1 MMLIVQVI
9 EFFPAVDVQDIGR
22 ASGLE
27 QAVKFTRRR
36 FLVAEVGK
44 GGKADHR
51 IRIAVQQGNGF
62 HARMQYPASGWRCA
76 AQRSMAAEAS
86 RAMRRPSPPTRRRQ
100 KGQQHPLAATGVQDG
115 HAPVQI
121 HTRQQAL
128 QTPQLFPGNSCDP
141 PSSACPQKMPPRG
154 AVFFVHHK
162 RFHKSSRLTRPPL
175 RAKSGGLERRGS
187 RI

>member
-1 MMLIVQVI
+1 MVAAYRMMLIVQVI

-51 IRIAVQQGNGF
+51 IHIAVQQGNGF
-62 HARMQYPASGWRCA
+62 HARMQYPGVGMALRGATQHGRRGVQGDEA
-76 AQRSMAAEAS
+76 AFSADPAA
-86 RAMRRPSPPTRRRQ
+86 Q

-121 HTRQQAL
+121 HTRQQ
-128 QTPQLFPGNSCDP
+128 
-141 PSSACPQKMPPRG
+141 
-154 AVFFVHHK
+154 V
-162 RFHKSSRLTRPPL
+162 SRR
-175 RAKSGGLERRGS
+175 RNFSGE
-187 RI
+187 